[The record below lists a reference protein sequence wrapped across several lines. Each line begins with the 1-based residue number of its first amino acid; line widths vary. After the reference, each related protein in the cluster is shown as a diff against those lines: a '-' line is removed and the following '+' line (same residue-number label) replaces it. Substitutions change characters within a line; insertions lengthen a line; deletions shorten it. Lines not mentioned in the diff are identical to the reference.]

1 MSGVQ
6 SGTRLERLEAVQRA
20 ARMQRAYARWD
31 HNDREEARLDEL
43 VSALDVEIRRE
54 QRARPELVIAVR
66 QADAA
71 VRAALKQLG
80 VSAYTVKLW
89 AFDSGLIPAV
99 VKGRVPLAVVT
110 AYAHAHQQQER
121 TP

>member
-31 HNDREEARLDEL
+31 HNDREHDRLDAL
-43 VSALDVEIRRE
+43 VRQLDVEIRRE
-54 QRARPELVIAVR
+54 QRARPELVTAVR
-66 QADAA
+66 TADERTAHQLE
-71 VRAALKQLG
+71 RLG
-80 VSAYTVKLW
+80 VTAYAVKVW
-89 AFDSGLIPAV
+89 AVTEGLIPSV
-99 VKGRVPLAVVT
+99 VRGRVSLALID
-110 AYAHAHQQQER
+110 AYAHAHQQQEH